1 VFFMLDRRKRVSKDL
16 HRGLASAVVSRNAR
30 VAPKDATDLA
40 ALPQQAQDFRRRAR
54 IVDATVREMA
64 EHGYGQ
70 ATVAAIAERAG
81 VSRRA
86 FYTIFS
92 GKDDALIWAY
102 DAAAAYAMPQIL
114 HALRAERD
122 WERGTAAA
130 LATYLAILDC
140 DHAWALACLREVP
153 AAGERV
159 RVARDA
165 VRAPLLAALQ
175 ERIASAATAGVGVG
189 TVVTA
194 LDAIAVDGLRHRPEQ
209 PLWERRQ
216 ELASFA
222 LAPFADGV
230 PTAVSTD
237 VAAVSQPPDRGLI
250 EALVAKG
257 PAGRAELELLVRAAI
272 ARRDGP
278 TLWQAVVQLQ
288 RRRAASGSPEDD
300 DLIAEALD
308 ALGDAWFFG
317 LPIAEPGAGGA
328 VAGISETDTL
338 YLRYVAAHPDS
349 SGEQIRRGLA
359 VAHLSQVNRTL
370 QRLEG
375 HGVVAR
381 EPGPGRA
388 NAWRLTAAGVAAT
401 RAASRG

>member
-1 VFFMLDRRKRVSKDL
+1 
-16 HRGLASAVVSRNAR
+16 VSRNAR

-159 RVARDA
+159 RTARDA

-175 ERIASAATAGVGVG
+175 ERIASEVTAGVGVG

-230 PTAVSTD
+230 PRVSTD
-237 VAAVSQPPDRGLI
+237 VAAVSEPPDRGLI
-250 EALVAKG
+250 EALVEAG
-257 PAGRAELELLVRAAI
+257 PEGRPELELLVRAAI

-278 TLWQAVVQLQ
+278 TLWQAVVRLQ
-288 RRRAASGSPEDD
+288 RRRAVEGVSEFEDD
-300 DLIAEALD
+300 LVAEALD
-308 ALGDAWFFG
+308 ALDDAWFFG
-317 LPIAEPGAGGA
+317 LPIAEPGGETA
-328 VAGISETDTL
+328 AGISETDTL
-338 YLRYVAAHPDS
+338 YLRYVAAHPES

-375 HGVVAR
+375 HGVVTR

-388 NAWRLTAAGVAAT
+388 NAWRLTAAGVASM
-401 RAASRG
+401 RAAGRP

>member
-1 VFFMLDRRKRVSKDL
+1 
-16 HRGLASAVVSRNAR
+16 VSRNAR
-30 VAPKDATDLA
+30 VASRDATDLA

-54 IVDATVREMA
+54 IVDATVREIA

-86 FYTIFS
+86 FYTTFS

-159 RVARDA
+159 RTARDA

-175 ERIASAATAGVGVG
+175 ERVETEAAAAVGVG

-209 PLWERRQ
+209 PLWERRR

-222 LAPFADGV
+222 LAPFVEGAPEV
-230 PTAVSTD
+230 ETD
-237 VAAVSQPPDRGLI
+237 VAAVSEPPDGREV
-250 EALVAKG
+250 EALVEAG
-257 PAGRAELELLVRAAI
+257 AEGRAELELLVRAAT

-278 TLWQAVVQLQ
+278 TLWQAVVALQ
-288 RRRAASGSPEDD
+288 RRRASGGGSEFDD

-308 ALGDAWFFG
+308 ALEDAWFFG
-317 LPIAEPGAGGA
+317 LPIVEPGGTTAP
-328 VAGISETDTL
+328 GISETDTL
-338 YLRYVAAHPDS
+338 YLRYVAAHPGS

-381 EPGPGRA
+381 EPGQGRA
-388 NAWRLTAAGVAAT
+388 NAWRLTADGRAAT
-401 RAASRG
+401 RAASRT

>member
-1 VFFMLDRRKRVSKDL
+1 
-16 HRGLASAVVSRNAR
+16 VSRNAR
-30 VAPKDATDLA
+30 VASRDATDLA
-40 ALPQQAQDFRRRAR
+40 GLPQQAQDFRRRAR

-70 ATVAAIAERAG
+70 VTVAAIAERAG

-86 FYTIFS
+86 FYTTFAS
-92 GKDDALIWAY
+92 KQDALIWAY
-102 DAAAAYAMPQIL
+102 DAAAAYAVPQIL
-114 HALRAERD
+114 QALRAERD

-130 LATYLAILDC
+130 LGTYLAILDC
-140 DHAWALACLREVP
+140 DHAWSLACLREVP

-159 RVARDA
+159 RIARDA
-165 VRAPLLAALQ
+165 VRAPLLAALR
-175 ERIASAATAGVGVG
+175 ERMASEATATASVGVD

-222 LAPFADGV
+222 LAPFAESV
-230 PTAVSTD
+230 PAVPAG
-237 VAAVSQPPDRGLI
+237 VAAVSEPPDSGQI
-250 EALVAKG
+250 AALVDAG
-257 PAGRAELELLVRAAI
+257 AAGRVELELLVRAAI

-278 TLWQAVVQLQ
+278 TLWQAVVRLQ
-288 RRRAASGSPEDD
+288 RRSASDGGSWVAD
-300 DLIAEALD
+300 DLVAEALD
-308 ALGDAWFFG
+308 ALEDAWFFG
-317 LPIAEPGAGGA
+317 LPIAEPAGGGA
-328 VAGISETDTL
+328 PGLSETDML
-338 YLRYVAAHPDS
+338 YLRYVAAHPGS

-401 RAASRG
+401 RAAGSA

>member
-1 VFFMLDRRKRVSKDL
+1 
-16 HRGLASAVVSRNAR
+16 VSRNAR
-30 VAPKDATDLA
+30 VASRDAADLA

-54 IVDATVREMA
+54 IVDATVREIA

-86 FYTIFS
+86 FYTTFS
-92 GKDDALIWAY
+92 SKDDALIWAY

-159 RVARDA
+159 RTARDA

-175 ERIASAATAGVGVG
+175 ERVASEATAGVGVG

-222 LAPFADGV
+222 LAPFVEGT
-230 PTAVSTD
+230 PAVETD
-237 VAAVSQPPDRGLI
+237 VAAVSQPPDGREV
-250 EALVAKG
+250 EALVDAG
-257 PAGRAELELLVRAAI
+257 PEGRAELELLVRAAV

-278 TLWQAVVQLQ
+278 TLWQAVVRLQ
-288 RRRAASGSPEDD
+288 RRRAMGDAPEFAD
-300 DLIAEALD
+300 DLVAEALD

-317 LPIAEPGAGGA
+317 LPIAEPGGD
-328 VAGISETDTL
+328 VAPGISETDTL
-338 YLRYVAAHPDS
+338 YLRYIAAHPGS

-370 QRLEG
+370 HRLEG
-375 HGVVAR
+375 HGVVER
-381 EPGPGRA
+381 EPGHGRA
-388 NAWRLTAAGVAAT
+388 NAWGLTAGGVAAMRRGSPAVSAAK
-401 RAASRG
+401 RA

>member
-1 VFFMLDRRKRVSKDL
+1 
-16 HRGLASAVVSRNAR
+16 VSRNAR

-54 IVDATVREMA
+54 IVDATVREIA

-86 FYTIFS
+86 FYTTFS
-92 GKDDALIWAY
+92 SKDDALIWAY

-165 VRAPLLAALQ
+165 VRAPLLVALQ
-175 ERIASAATAGVGVG
+175 ERIASAATAGVGVD
-189 TVVTA
+189 TVVAA

-216 ELASFA
+216 ELATFA
-222 LAPFADGV
+222 LAPFAEGA
-230 PTAVSTD
+230 PTVSTD

-250 EALVAKG
+250 EALVEAG
-257 PAGRAELELLVRAAI
+257 PERRAELELLVRAAI

-278 TLWQAVVQLQ
+278 TLWQAVVRLQ
-288 RRRAASGSPEDD
+288 RRRATDGGSAFDD
-300 DLIAEALD
+300 DLVAEALD

-317 LPIAEPGAGGA
+317 LPIAEPGSETPT
-328 VAGISETDTL
+328 GISETDML
-338 YLRYVAAHPDS
+338 YLRYVAAHPGS

-359 VAHLSQVNRTL
+359 VAHLSQVNRSL

-375 HGVVAR
+375 HGVLER
-381 EPGPGRA
+381 EPGHGRA
-388 NAWRLTAAGVAAT
+388 NAWDLTADGVAAM
-401 RAASRG
+401 RAASRS